1 MAKALKTRKI
11 TLELDK
17 TINNYRTENTV
28 LLHFRFRHHFIVF
41 VNTMVAFGNFYPK
54 LICTNL
60 NFGYIKKIHDLFFF
74 AGPLLEAVQMAA
86 IYPDSKTFVD
96 KKLKL
101 PPGKIIKNFETLLN
115 QHNGS
120 LLSVD
125 EIKKV
130 RLNSSKI

>member
-1 MAKALKTRKI
+1 MRAPISQCFSPQMNIRHQWQLK
-11 TLELDK
+11 
-17 TINNYRTENTV
+17 
-28 LLHFRFRHHFIVF
+28 
-41 VNTMVAFGNFYPK
+41 NFY
-54 LICTNL
+54 
-60 NFGYIKKIHDLFFF
+60 YFF

-130 RLNSSKI
+130 RSNFNHLD

>member
-1 MAKALKTRKI
+1 MWQKI
-11 TLELDK
+11 TLSGYHSQKLCP
-17 TINNYRTENTV
+17 
-28 LLHFRFRHHFIVF
+28 
-41 VNTMVAFGNFYPK
+41 GNEYSAPRA
-54 LICTNL
+54 
-60 NFGYIKKIHDLFFF
+60 IKKLAYFFF

-130 RLNSSKI
+130 RSDFNHLD